1 MVGTRRS
8 ARSNKGQHSLREKEV
23 VYEDSDNEAPAKRV
37 KVAVESDD
45 EEYND
50 GAKDEKVSESGS
62 DSEGDEEE
70 DDVKQNDVKQENN
83 QDNEGSEDV
92 RCTPC
97 ETNKYNY
104 DESTDK
110 GGMMIF
116 CEGCNTW
123 QHAKCMGYNKKTIGN
138 DYRCDVCTKK
148 TTPKDNL
155 QLEGLKNKTRISVA
169 KAFFH
174 VFDRNVPKDYKT
186 KEGLVHSEVC
196 RKWAL
201 ELEKAVFK
209 LFPLKDKH
217 YTDKSRGIMT
227 LIKKPNVIN
236 RIMDN
241 SLSFD
246 KVVNASPEEID
257 DELKAYAE
265 KVRQESI
272 RRSVLTSDENQ
283 GQRIKRTHK
292 GEELVEVE
300 TNNEEQDVNIITKSV
315 DHRRFN
321 DDSQSPPPETK
332 LSDEINNS
340 NSNTNSYNYNTVGLD
355 DEDDVGQDSEE
366 KDEDEDED
374 DEDDDNEA
382 IHYLNDSEDDSG
394 DDDDIEKIL
403 KAGNEKPKEVKKP
416 QPKPQPK
423 PQQSK
428 PKPAMKLPPLA
439 SSHIWKGPI
448 SFPDFASFT
457 ASVEFLTAT
466 NYKPPTS
473 YQEAQIHNK
482 CIEVSKAIF
491 KQSFYDIEGRLDKAK
506 AEPYLNKITTTR
518 DFYVYEIKGQSNA
531 PDFDKLYKYLL
542 QRQKVG
548 VLSGKPDFAK
558 DSYLLSLDGGRLPE
572 YLSQLSQLDNKS
584 GLFALYVVKKDYVP
598 AGPSILKRT
607 SQVQSQPSKA
617 QTIPQS
623 KPQQQLQQQ
632 PQQQQQSP
640 APILDSILSKL
651 GDTTNQPSNSLAPQQ
666 SQPSTKPQVPG
677 LPPKPMVAPS
687 NYQQPFS
694 EPQNGLQNLS
704 SEQIGYLTNLVQQNS
719 QVQQN
724 PQQLLNLLQQQ
735 RRGL

>member
-23 VYEDSDNEAPAKRV
+23 VYEDSDNEAPVKRAKV
-37 KVAVESDD
+37 EVESDD
-45 EEYND
+45 DEYND
-50 GAKDEKVSESGS
+50 GEKEEKEEKVSDSGS
-62 DSEGDEEE
+62 DSDGDEED
-70 DDVKQNDVKQENN
+70 DDVKQNDVQQENN
-83 QDNEGSEDV
+83 HDNEGTEDV

-97 ETNKYNY
+97 DTNKYNY

-116 CEGCNTW
+116 CDGCNTW
-123 QHAKCMGYNKKTIGN
+123 QHAKCMGYNKKTIDN

-174 VFDRNVPKDYKT
+174 VFDRNVPKDFKS
-186 KEGLVHSEVC
+186 KEGLDHSEVC

-209 LFPLKDKH
+209 QFPLKDKH

-340 NSNTNSYNYNTVGLD
+340 NNNTNSYNYNTVGLD
-355 DEDDVGQDSEE
+355 DEDDVGQGSEE
-366 KDEDEDED
+366 EDQDDDD
-374 DEDDDNEA
+374 DEDNEA

-403 KAGNEKPKEVKKP
+403 KAGNEKPKEKPKEIKKP
-416 QPKPQPK
+416 QPTKPK
-423 PQQSK
+423 PTK

-439 SSHIWKGPI
+439 PSHIWKGPI

-466 NYKPPTS
+466 NYNLPTS

-531 PDFDKLYKYLL
+531 ADFDKLYKYLL

-558 DSYLLSLDGGRLPE
+558 DSYLLSLDGGPLPE
-572 YLSQLSQLDNKS
+572 YLSQLNQLDNKS

-607 SQVQSQPSKA
+607 SQVQSQPSK
-617 QTIPQS
+617 PQPMPQPM
-623 KPQQQLQQQ
+623 PQQHQ
-632 PQQQQQSP
+632 PQHQQSQ

-651 GDTTNQPSNSLAPQQ
+651 GDTTTQPSNSLASPPSQQ
-666 SQPSTKPQVPG
+666 STKPQVPG

-694 EPQNGLQNLS
+694 EQQNGLQNLS
-704 SEQIGYLTNLVQQNS
+704 SDQIGYLTNLVQQNS